1 MISLILAA
9 GKGTRMKSER
19 SKVVHEVNGVPMVKM
34 VSKLLKNAGIEK
46 SIYILGHRMEEVL
59 NTIGEVEYVEQVEQL
74 GTGHAVLM
82 AKEKI
87 EENKDDV
94 LITYGD
100 TPLLREETI
109 NRMKEKFHNEN
120 LDCIILSCNMKD
132 PFAYGRIIKKD
143 GNVVDIIEE
152 KEATEEQKKIKEVN
166 TGVYI
171 FKYKSLLEALGK
183 INNNNIKGEYYLTDT
198 IKILSEGGYKV
209 GSYQIDDED
218 EVTKVEKA
226 QEALNYLNSQ
236 IIDDKNFQK
245 AIKLINEEKIEE
257 ALKLIQKFLE
267 DNPKRWNGWFLLGWA
282 LRKAKRWT
290 DGVVAFKKCIEL
302 YKQTSTNCLSSLTN
316 EYSEMC
322 NEQAICLIE
331 SGNIKE
337 AEEVLKEALILDC
350 ENVKLISNLGI
361 VALKTGDKQK
371 AIAYFRTVLFLSPHD
386 EVALNMLKFL
396 ES

>member
-1 MISLILAA
+1 MKKKTSESPLDSVVYIEIPEHLA
-9 GKGTRMKSER
+9 KKFSQ
-19 SKVVHEVNGVPMVKM
+19 V
-34 VSKLLKNAGIEK
+34 IEK
-46 SIYILGHRMEEVL
+46 
-59 NTIGEVEYVEQVEQL
+59 
-74 GTGHAVLM
+74 
-82 AKEKI
+82 
-87 EENKDDV
+87 DV
-94 LITYGD
+94 LIPFQLPDGI
-100 TPLLREETI
+100 LRIEDFDISSLTLEMILSGMLILFAHKRTHKHI
-109 NRMKEKFHNEN
+109 EHYRKIFTEIRPNIKDEMLKAITVKIQNKDYDMAEN
-120 LDCIILSCNMKD
+120 LLESLIGFDEKD
-132 PFAYGRIIKKD
+132 LNIRLTQAYLYEEMGKEDKEYREKACAIYDYLIGIEPPFPPIFFNAAIFF
-143 GNVVDIIEE
+143 IEE
-152 KEATEEQKKIKEVN
+152 KN
-166 TGVYI
+166 
-171 FKYKSLLEALGK
+171 YKRAKDLLETYIALK
-183 INNNNIKGEYYLTDT
+183 
-198 IKILSEGGYKV
+198 
-209 GSYQIDDED
+209 IDDED

-245 AIKLINEEKIEE
+245 AIKLIDEEKIEE

-290 DGVVAFKKCIEL
+290 DGVAAFKKCIEL
-302 YKQTSTNCLSSLTN
+302 YKQTSTSCPFSLTN

-322 NEQAICLIE
+322 NEQAICLME

-337 AEEVLKEALILDC
+337 AEEVLKEALTLDC